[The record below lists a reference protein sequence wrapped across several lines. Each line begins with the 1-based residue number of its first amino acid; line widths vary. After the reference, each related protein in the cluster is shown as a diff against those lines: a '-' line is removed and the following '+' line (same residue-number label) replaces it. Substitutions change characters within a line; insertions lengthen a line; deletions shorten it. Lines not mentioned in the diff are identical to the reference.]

1 MIIKYFLTLILV
13 SLFLSN
19 LGQIRDSIYPN
30 KFKDNTYLL
39 FVDINDSA
47 LCNKDSVSKLTQ
59 GLNEFYFTKKGNI
72 ISKPY
77 HKSHGD
83 TLYDKMSFLFGTY
96 SVSNE
101 GISYQLNKVYTIKL
115 KYEYSL
121 SSNKYIDITDY
132 NAGKTKKLSDKARFI
147 SKNNCV
153 NFPYGNRGYARALF
167 TNEKIRPLT
176 RRDDDEPFGQV
187 LEKNPEYEEEF
198 LDKFRQ
204 ILIFK
209 DL

>member
-1 MIIKYFLTLILV
+1 MIIKYFLTLVLV
-13 SLFLSN
+13 SIFLPS
-19 LGQIRDSIYPN
+19 LGQIGDSTFFN
-30 KFKDNTYLL
+30 KFKENTYFR

-47 LCNKDSVSKLTQ
+47 LCNKDSVSKFTQ

-72 ISKPY
+72 ITKPY
-77 HKSHGD
+77 HKNHGD

-96 SVSNE
+96 SISDTA
-101 GISYQLNKVYTIKL
+101 ISYQLNKVYTIKM

-121 SSNKYIDITDY
+121 SSNKFIDTTDY
-132 NAGKTKKLSDKARFI
+132 NTGKTKKISDKTHFI
-147 SKNNCV
+147 SKNNCI
-153 NFPYGNRGYARALF
+153 NFPYGNRGYARTLF
-167 TNEKIRPLT
+167 TNKKIRPLT

-187 LEKNPEYEEEF
+187 LEKNSEYEKEF